1 MNWEYIVL
9 KVTAGMLDCDEPLQL
24 GPNGGSVGSDNLNS
38 TLNQLGSEGWEGFS
52 SLFDGKGVI
61 TQILLKR
68 QKK

>member
-1 MNWEYIVL
+1 
-9 KVTAGMLDCDEPLQL
+9 LDCDEPLQL